1 LSTDC
6 DCSLSAACP
15 AGRSGTYTNA
25 ASGIT
30 RPEELRGATV
40 GVAEYQL
47 TANVW
52 IRGILAEHYGYV
64 I

>member
-1 LSTDC
+1 VFPSRAIRHN
-6 DCSLSAACP
+6 SI
-15 AGRSGTYTNA
+15 YMNA

-30 RPEELRGATV
+30 ELSDLRRRVV

-52 IRGILAEHYGYV
+52 IRGILADHYDV
-64 I
+64 PVRAIR